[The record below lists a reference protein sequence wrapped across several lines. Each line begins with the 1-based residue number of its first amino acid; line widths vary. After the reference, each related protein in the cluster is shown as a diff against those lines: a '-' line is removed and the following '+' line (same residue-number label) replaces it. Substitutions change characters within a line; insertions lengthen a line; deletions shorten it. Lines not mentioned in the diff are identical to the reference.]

1 MIQLSLKR
9 SGSPVIVYLNLPAS
23 SSAIAEASSQ
33 LDQASGAGKTEI
45 VQIKSV
51 IANLPSYLS
60 GLDPDS
66 RTQLAQLNRL
76 SSIIAQMDSREQN
89 IYAGALDGSSINNLN
104 DVIRVAEQVSDYI
117 LIPNVNSDVTL
128 GRYVAVAGQMKG
140 DPRFPEA
147 AWPYLDFAKIGAEYQ
162 HERSEKMSN
171 KTIAEFL
178 EHHKQFSHFRP
189 ASPEEAGLFYSEPDQ
204 ALDEALGTVGHLR
217 MDFGSGGK
225 GFFHTWW
232 PHNEDQFNTGE
243 FKEDLQEVVDA
254 LRADGPLKNL
264 AAMSAY
270 CHRNGGAITQDG
282 RSYGYIA
289 ETKYYRYCLRCTP
302 SPGDYQGYLYC
313 YDLRQQQMARQNKPI
328 GRVTFASGEQMEYL
342 DGETYLTAI
351 REELPYMAT
360 TGFRCE
366 TLTDDPAIRKAV
378 DDILLDFAGEANPRR
393 ECSYG
398 LTEKGMKALR
408 DAADPSL
415 PHSYSWFV
423 ITDCNTQE
431 EQFHRDLT
439 LSDAIRIYSSSD
451 RPEKRIG
458 VTKDGIATVDLVH
471 AQDGEQRFF
480 EDYQKM
486 NSFQNDPEILAA
498 VDCLRQELELPSQ
511 GMSMGGM

>member
-1 MIQLSLKR
+1 
-9 SGSPVIVYLNLPAS
+9 
-23 SSAIAEASSQ
+23 
-33 LDQASGAGKTEI
+33 
-45 VQIKSV
+45 
-51 IANLPSYLS
+51 
-60 GLDPDS
+60 
-66 RTQLAQLNRL
+66 
-76 SSIIAQMDSREQN
+76 
-89 IYAGALDGSSINNLN
+89 
-104 DVIRVAEQVSDYI
+104 
-117 LIPNVNSDVTL
+117 
-128 GRYVAVAGQMKG
+128 
-140 DPRFPEA
+140 
-147 AWPYLDFAKIGAEYQ
+147 
-162 HERSEKMSN
+162 MSN

-189 ASPEEAGLFYSEPDQ
+189 ASHEEAGLFYSEPDQ

-225 GFFHTWW
+225 EFFHTWW

-243 FKEDLQEVVDA
+243 FKDDLQEVVDA
-254 LRADGPLKNL
+254 LRADGPLKDL
-264 AAMSAY
+264 SAMRTY
-270 CHRNGGAITQDG
+270 CHQNGGSITQDG

-289 ETKYYRYCLRCTP
+289 ETKHYRYCLRCTP
-302 SPGDYQGYLYC
+302 FPGDHQGYLYC
-313 YDLRQQQMARQNKPI
+313 YDLRQQQMAHQNKPI
-328 GRVTFASGEQMEYL
+328 GRVTFASGEQMEFTDAATFL
-342 DGETYLTAI
+342 QSI
-351 REELPYMAT
+351 RDELPYMAT
-360 TGFRCE
+360 TGFCYE
-366 TLTDDPAIRKAV
+366 TLTDDPTIRKAV

-398 LTEKGMKALR
+398 LTEKGMKALW

-431 EQFHRDLT
+431 EQFHLDLT

-471 AQDGEQRFF
+471 TQDGEQRFF

-486 NSFQNDPEILAA
+486 NSFKNDPEILEAA
-498 VDCLRQELELPSQ
+498 DRLHQELELPSQ

>member
-1 MIQLSLKR
+1 
-9 SGSPVIVYLNLPAS
+9 
-23 SSAIAEASSQ
+23 
-33 LDQASGAGKTEI
+33 
-45 VQIKSV
+45 
-51 IANLPSYLS
+51 
-60 GLDPDS
+60 
-66 RTQLAQLNRL
+66 
-76 SSIIAQMDSREQN
+76 
-89 IYAGALDGSSINNLN
+89 
-104 DVIRVAEQVSDYI
+104 
-117 LIPNVNSDVTL
+117 
-128 GRYVAVAGQMKG
+128 
-140 DPRFPEA
+140 
-147 AWPYLDFAKIGAEYQ
+147 
-162 HERSEKMSN
+162 MSN

-189 ASPEEAGLFYSEPDQ
+189 ASREEAGLFYSEPDQ

-225 GFFHTWW
+225 EFFHTWW

-243 FKEDLQEVVDA
+243 FKDDLQEVVDA
-254 LRADGPLKNL
+254 LRADGPLKDL
-264 AAMSAY
+264 TAMSAY

-289 ETKYYRYCLRCTP
+289 ETKHYRYCLRCTP

-313 YDLRQQQMARQNKPI
+313 YDLRQQQMAHQNKSI

-378 DDILLDFAGEANPRR
+378 DDILLDFAGEANSLR

-431 EQFHRDLT
+431 EQFHRNLT

-471 AQDGEQRFF
+471 TQDGEQRLF

-498 VDCLRQELELPSQ
+498 VDCLRQELEPPNQ
-511 GMSMGGM
+511 GMNIGGM